1 MPLAAARAD
10 DFFGLGSPGPSGAAP
25 SPIMGMGTAGMG
37 GMGGMGG
44 RPVSG
49 AMQSPMAAGMGGGM
63 ATGAARG
70 PIGGGPAPAAAAG
83 QQAQG
88 GKKTGNLLTDDLFSS
103 F

>member
-1 MPLAAARAD
+1 MPLGAARAD

-37 GMGGMGG
+37 GMAGGMGG

-63 ATGAARG
+63 GAAARG

-88 GKKTGNLLTDDLFSS
+88 GDRKSVV
-103 F
+103 